1 MSEDLLQDQEADLFS
16 QLEER
21 VVKALEAVGT
31 LRKEKAVLQKE
42 VDQLKAEL
50 GTAKSKNK
58 QAASRISK
66 LLDQMELPVSE

>member
-1 MSEDLLQDQEADLFS
+1 MAEELYSEQEADLLS

-42 VDQLKAEL
+42 VDRLTAEVSA
-50 GTAKSKNK
+50 TKSKNK
-58 QAASRISK
+58 TAASRISK
-66 LLDQMELPVSE
+66 LLDQLELPANE

>member
-1 MSEDLLQDQEADLFS
+1 MSEELFPEQESELLA

-31 LRKEKAVLQKE
+31 LKRENQQLRKDIERLE
-42 VDQLKAEL
+42 AEL
-50 GTAKSKNK
+50 SAQKSKSK

-66 LLDQMELPVSE
+66 LLEQMEIPSE